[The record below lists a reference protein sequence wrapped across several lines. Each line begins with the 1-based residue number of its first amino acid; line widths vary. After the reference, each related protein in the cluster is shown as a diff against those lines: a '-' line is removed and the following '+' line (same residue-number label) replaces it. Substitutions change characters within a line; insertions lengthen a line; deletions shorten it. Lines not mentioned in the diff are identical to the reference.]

1 MSINKQIAGVWVGDS
16 HPVRLMGVL
25 NIGPDSFYK
34 GSVVGSEELAVN
46 RAEQM
51 VADGAEFLDIGAM
64 STAPNVKSISTD
76 EERERLIPTL
86 KAVFD
91 SVDVPISVD
100 TFRSKIADEALKL
113 GARIINDVSGFVQD
127 EQMVKVLADYDAPSV
142 IMATKKTIGDALTM
156 NEILKSLELSLKKAE
171 KNKYDTHKIIIDP
184 AIGRWV
190 PEKKYHYNLDI
201 INNINVLTK
210 LKRPILVGISRKSFI
225 HEILDR
231 PRPEDRLPGTLST
244 TAIAVYNG
252 AHIVRTHDVG
262 ATFDVVKLAK
272 MLRDKSYKSIS

>member
-1 MSINKQIAGVWVGDS
+1 MPINKQIADVWIGDS

-25 NIGPDSFYK
+25 NLGPDSFYK

-46 RAEQM
+46 RAKQM
-51 VADGAEFLDIGAM
+51 VVEGAEFLDLGAM
-64 STAPNVKSISTD
+64 STAPNVKSISTN
-76 EERERLIPTL
+76 EERDRLIPIL
-86 KAVFD
+86 KAVLD

-113 GARIINDVSGFVQD
+113 GAKIINDVSGFVQD
-127 EQMVKVLADYDAPSV
+127 EEMVKVLADYDAPSV
-142 IMATKKTIGDALTM
+142 IMATKKTIGDPLTM
-156 NEILKSLELSLKKAE
+156 NEIIRSLEVSIEKAE
-171 KNKYDTHKIIIDP
+171 KYNYDTHKIIIDP

-190 PEKKYHYNLDI
+190 PDKKFNFNMDI
-201 INNINVLTK
+201 INNINLLTK
-210 LKRPILVGISRKSFI
+210 LEKPILIGISRKSFI

-231 PRPEDRLPGTLST
+231 PKPEDRLPGTLGT

-262 ATFDVVKLAK
+262 VTYDVVKLAK
-272 MLRDKSYKSIS
+272 MLRDKSHN